1 MLEIAAWYATVP
13 LVHKYIR
20 RIKTAPS
27 ATMTKISAAAE
38 EKPSPPETAPK
49 IKPDT
54 AKKKISCHCMAP
66 ASYGKTIAMS
76 TIKERVAY
84 FWKERKY
91 FLDQHRQEIIFALI
105 IFLISS
111 LSFGLGYLIAQQN
124 NRASIIIEKHSQDM

>member
-1 MLEIAAWYATVP
+1 
-13 LVHKYIR
+13 
-20 RIKTAPS
+20 
-27 ATMTKISAAAE
+27 
-38 EKPSPPETAPK
+38 
-49 IKPDT
+49 
-54 AKKKISCHCMAP
+54 
-66 ASYGKTIAMS
+66 MS
-76 TIKERVAY
+76 TTKERVAY